1 MGNAFGGSEI
11 DFSIVDNNK
20 KKNMEEML
28 IYKIEIV
35 IYNLLKVKSI
45 THVRNKD
52 RKHRLI
58 KSIHDAGEETG
69 RKCEVRSAKCESR
82 RLVWWNKKLFF
93 WILTEP

>member
-1 MGNAFGGSEI
+1 MGNAFWGSEI

-69 RKCEVRSAKCESR
+69 RKCEVRGAKCK
-82 RLVWWNKKLFF
+82 V
-93 WILTEP
+93 